1 MLDKVTAWLKV
12 RVMVNTVPGFIQTA
26 NVADGFSDLIV
37 LLYGH
42 EIGQH
47 ALSAIGVQSLSL
59 DLLVIIDALVEIA
72 E

>member
-26 NVADGFSDLIV
+26 NVADGFSDLIF

-42 EIGQH
+42 ETGRQ
-47 ALSAIGVQSLSL
+47 ALSAIGVQAF
-59 DLLVIIDALVEIA
+59 IIRPSCYYRCFGRNS
-72 E
+72 